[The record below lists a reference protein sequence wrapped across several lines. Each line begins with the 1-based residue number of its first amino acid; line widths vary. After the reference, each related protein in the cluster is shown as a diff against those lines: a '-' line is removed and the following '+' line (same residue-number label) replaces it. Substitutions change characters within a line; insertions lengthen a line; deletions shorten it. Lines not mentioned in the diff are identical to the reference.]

1 MVKTEASITT
11 AADAAADLLI
21 LPIFEG
27 LTPGPGTK
35 DSGLK
40 MGADL
45 IAVARDAGLKGKLG
59 DTLVLPT
66 LGALPSAT
74 VVITGVGK
82 REDAGPRQIRTAAMY
97 AVKATEGFVSVA
109 STLPQIGDKT
119 EASRAFA
126 EGVLLASYRFDR
138 YRSEPNPDHVPVT
151 SIVALVEGD
160 RRPASAGLKTG
171 RIHAECANW
180 ARDLV
185 NTPAA
190 HMTPALIADA
200 AKTMAKEQ
208 GLECK
213 IWTRRELEAG
223 GFGGILAVG
232 RASANEPRLI
242 ELRYAGAGRDKP
254 IAITGKGIT
263 FDAGGLNLKPPNWM
277 ETMKID
283 MSGAAAALAT
293 MRGIAESG
301 LKINVVAAIGCAENM
316 PGGDANRPG
325 DVITHRGGSTSE
337 VVDPDAEG
345 RLLLADVLAY
355 LSESKPKAII
365 DSATLTDTGLGEDL
379 WAIFGTDDELVAELL
394 AAGEAAGQ
402 SGWRFPLWEPYK
414 RHTKSHVADVSNG
427 VWVGADTLHSGL
439 FLRHFVADG
448 IPWAHL
454 DVGNTAFIEFARQ
467 DEWPE
472 TGATG
477 NPTRVL
483 LRYLE
488 SQQRRR

>member
-1 MVKTEASITT
+1 MVQTEASIKS
-11 AADAAADLLI
+11 AAEAAADLLI
-21 LPIFEG
+21 LPLFDG
-27 LTPGPGTK
+27 LIPGPGTR
-35 DSGLK
+35 DVERAL
-40 MGADL
+40 GADL
-45 IAVARDAGLKGKLG
+45 IAAARDSGLKGQLG
-59 DTLVLPT
+59 DVLVLPT
-66 LGALPSAT
+66 LGAIPSGT
-74 VVITGVGK
+74 IVLTGLGA
-82 REDAGPRQIRTAAMY
+82 RAAAGPRQVRSAAMY
-97 AVKATEGFVSVA
+97 AVKATEGFASVA
-109 STLPQIGDKT
+109 STLPQIGDQK
-119 EASRAFA
+119 ESARAFA
-126 EGVLLASYRFDR
+126 EGVMLAAYRFNR
-138 YRSEPNPDHVPVT
+138 YRSKPDRDHVPVG
-151 SIVALVEGD
+151 SIVALVAGD
-160 RRPASAGLKTG
+160 RRPATAGLDAG
-171 RIHAECANW
+171 RIHAGCANW
-180 ARDLV
+180 TRDLV

-190 HMTPALIADA
+190 HMTPALMADA
-200 AKTMAKEQ
+200 AKTMAKER

-213 IWTRRELEAG
+213 IWKRSDLENG

-232 RASANEPRLI
+232 RASVNEPRLI
-242 ELRYAGAGRDKP
+242 ELRYTGAGRDRP

-263 FDAGGLNLKPPNWM
+263 FDAGGLNLKPPKWM

-293 MRGIAESG
+293 MRGIAELG
-301 LKINVVAAIGCAENM
+301 LKINVVAAIGCAENL

-355 LSESKPKAII
+355 LSESKPRAII

-379 WAIFGTDDELVAELL
+379 WAIFGTEDGLVADLL
-394 AAGEAAGQ
+394 AAGEAAGE
-402 SGWRFPLWEPYK
+402 SGWRYPLWDPYK
-414 RHTKSHVADVSNG
+414 RHTKSKVADVVNG

-439 FLRHFVADG
+439 FLRHFVAEG

-454 DVGNTAFIEFARQ
+454 DVGNTAFIEFSRE

-488 SQQRRR
+488 SQQRKR